1 MQHTHHNKADENVSQ
16 DIVLKNSKNED
27 GYLKVT
33 WGGDSMKLEEEKKY
47 LHTIY
52 K

>member
-33 WGGDSMKLEEEKKY
+33 WGGGQHEARGRKKISPY
-47 LHTIY
+47 NI
-52 K
+52 